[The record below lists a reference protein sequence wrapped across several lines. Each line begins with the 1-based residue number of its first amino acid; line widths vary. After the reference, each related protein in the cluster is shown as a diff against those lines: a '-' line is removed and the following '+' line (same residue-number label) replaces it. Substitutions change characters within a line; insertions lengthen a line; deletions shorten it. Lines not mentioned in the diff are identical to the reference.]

1 VPGMCVLGW
10 LQLYRSFEID
20 LFFLYFFV
28 SFCDTVSGGCSSF
41 GGERDL
47 MAAKKIVLSAVLCG
61 KPRVQSSPSNP
72 SVLDKLG
79 LPLLIGETLVGQ
91 KNLVDAGKV
100 STSLACLVAAG
111 GN

>member
-1 VPGMCVLGW
+1 LK
-10 LQLYRSFEID
+10 LI
-20 LFFLYFFV
+20 YFFFTFLSRFATRFRV
-28 SFCDTVSGGCSSF
+28 GVLRLV
-41 GGERDL
+41 GERDL